1 VFDSMNMHMP
11 VVIALV
17 ALFLLVLVAG
27 LFVVVRVVGQ
37 RVVNDESS
45 GGPVG
50 PRTTASQ
57 PESPAPRDS
66 RIR

>member
-1 VFDSMNMHMP
+1 MNMHMP

-27 LFVVVRVVGQ
+27 LFVAVRVVGQ
-37 RVVNDESS
+37 RVVDDESS
-45 GGPVG
+45 GEPVVR
-50 PRTTASQ
+50 RTTASQ

>member
-37 RVVNDESS
+37 RVVDDEAS
-45 GGPVG
+45 GPVG
-50 PRTTASQ
+50 PRTTPSQ

-66 RIR
+66 RIK